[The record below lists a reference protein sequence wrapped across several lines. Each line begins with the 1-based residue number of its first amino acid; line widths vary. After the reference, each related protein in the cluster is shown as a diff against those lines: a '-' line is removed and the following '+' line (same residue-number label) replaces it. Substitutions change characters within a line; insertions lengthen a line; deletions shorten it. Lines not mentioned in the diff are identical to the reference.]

1 MIARL
6 TGKVIDRQERA
17 LIVDINGLGYR
28 VMVPTVVKAK
38 TAVGKTVSLRIHH
51 HLSEGEE
58 ALYGFATDDYL
69 RQFELLLTVPSI
81 GVRTAMNILEVAPP
95 DVLAQAVAEGDRALL
110 TKVSGVGRKTA
121 DRILIELKEKL
132 PAPRH
137 KSLPGT
143 LQQEVIEALVS
154 IGYTPGSARLAVGK
168 LPKRITTVEEAVR
181 AVLQHQGKSH
191 G

>member
-28 VMVPTVVKAK
+28 VTVSSSLHHKS
-38 TAVGKTVSLRIHH
+38 TVGKTVSLRIHH
-51 HLSEGEE
+51 HLSDNEE
-58 ALYGFATDDYL
+58 ALYGFATDEQL
-69 RQFELLLTVPSI
+69 RLFELLLTVPSV
-81 GVRTAMNILEVAPP
+81 GVRTAMNILEAASP
-95 DVLAQAVAEGDRALL
+95 DVLAQAVAEDDRALL

-132 PAPRH
+132 PSPRH

-143 LQQEVIEALVS
+143 LQQEAIEALVS